1 MSKHY
6 TCVLS
11 AQHGVF
17 CATLGPFS
25 PCQNFL
31 PAVVHH
37 NIPLVMLDFNSAQ
50 FHRFCLDSETIANE
64 KHLNLPFS
72 HWKFSLGKSQEISRS
87 HGNFL
92 LFLPHQFSRKSLSL
106 SWNLKVSDLL
116 DGYTILLRLLELCQ
130 PTTPSTGGV
139 VTKRPCSEL

>member
-17 CATLGPFS
+17 CATLGPFIT
-25 PCQNFL
+25 CENFL
-31 PAVVHH
+31 PLVVHH
-37 NIPLVMLDFNSAQ
+37 SIPLVMLDFNFAQ

-92 LFLPHQFSRKSLSL
+92 LFLPHQFSRKSLSR
-106 SWNLKVSDLL
+106 NLKVSDFEEL

-130 PTTPSTGGV
+130 RTTPSTGGV
-139 VTKRPCSEL
+139 VTKRPGMR

>member
-17 CATLGPFS
+17 CATLGPFIT
-25 PCQNFL
+25 CENFL
-31 PAVVHH
+31 PLVVHH
-37 NIPLVMLDFNSAQ
+37 SIPLVMLDFNFAQ

-72 HWKFSLGKSQEISRS
+72 HWKLEILAGEIS
-87 HGNFL
+87 GNL
-92 LFLPHQFSRKSLSL
+92 EIPRKLSSFSSTPVLS
-106 SWNLKVSDLL
+106 KVSVPE
-116 DGYTILLRLLELCQ
+116 LESL
-130 PTTPSTGGV
+130 
-139 VTKRPCSEL
+139 

>member
-37 NIPLVMLDFNSAQ
+37 SIPLVMLDFNSAQ

-106 SWNLKVSDLL
+106 SRNLKVSDFA
-116 DGYTILLRLLELCQ
+116 GRLYDS
-130 PTTPSTGGV
+130 TPSPRALPAHDAVDWRGRHET
-139 VTKRPCSEL
+139 PML